1 MTKQPAN
8 VRLDLNNLVFLR
20 NLFALAK
27 DDQRQSLTTLGKLF
41 QMTLDQV
48 YRDPGLKWEA
58 IASQVGPHGGRLYSF
73 RMGKALRAVG
83 YRQDDWL
90 RILSLH
96 GEHDSA
102 YE

>member
-1 MTKQPAN
+1 MTKKPEI

-27 DDQRQSLTTLGKLF
+27 DDQRQALTTLGKLF
-41 QMTLDQV
+41 QMTWDQV

-58 IASQVGPHGGRLYSF
+58 VASQIGPHGGRLYSF
-73 RMGKALRAVG
+73 RMGKALRAVA
-83 YRQDDWL
+83 YRQDDWM

-96 GEHDSA
+96 PDHDSA
-102 YE
+102 YG

>member
-1 MTKQPAN
+1 MTNRPAA
-8 VRLDLNNLVFLR
+8 VRLDLNNPVFLR

-27 DDQRQSLTTLGKLF
+27 DDQRQALTTLGKLF
-41 QMTLDQV
+41 QMTWDQV
-48 YRDPGLKWEA
+48 YGDPGLKWEA
-58 IASQVGPHGGRLYSF
+58 IVSQAGPHGGRLYSI
-73 RMGKALRAVG
+73 RMGKALRAVA

-96 GEHDSA
+96 PDHDSA

>member
-1 MTKQPAN
+1 MTKKPEI

-20 NLFALAK
+20 NLFALSK
-27 DDQRQSLTTLGKLF
+27 DDQRQALTTLGKLF
-41 QMTLDQV
+41 QMTWDQV

-58 IASQVGPHGGRLYSF
+58 VASQIGPHGGRLYSF
-73 RMGKALRAVG
+73 RMGKALRAVA
-83 YRQDDWL
+83 YRQDEWL

-96 GEHDSA
+96 PDHDSA